1 MKSGPQEVSDVQSSA
16 AGWLVEFDMM
26 RLSVIQ
32 TGRTRGLR
40 FPGKLSNFD
49 TYDPNANYSSVLF
62 QQYLA
67 SPQTKK
73 TLPGMYGDRM
83 LNLYG
88 GPDCRDLD
96 PEEDVFRDWYGFSCW
111 SEPEG
116 TCGTLPYKLVSF
128 SVQPGI
134 VESQQD
140 GTCWTFAHR
149 GAAAEGIGHSQM
161 AVRVLVGAAIALW
174 IAL

>member
-16 AGWLVEFDMM
+16 AGWLVKFDMM

-73 TLPGMYGDRM
+73 TLPGMYGDRV

-96 PEEDVFRDWYGFSCW
+96 PKKTY
-111 SEPEG
+111 SETG
-116 TCGTLPYKLVSF
+116 TAS
-128 SVQPGI
+128 
-134 VESQQD
+134 
-140 GTCWTFAHR
+140 AA
-149 GAAAEGIGHSQM
+149 GASLRARV
-161 AVRVLVGAAIALW
+161 VRFHTSS
-174 IAL
+174 